1 MIKVWTDDAWEDYL
15 YWQTQDKKTLKK
27 INSLIKDID
36 RNGYNCTGK
45 PEPLSGN
52 LAGAFFVGLV
62 GWIWFAL
69 AGGPEGTWAYGLHLT
84 IGLCAAIFG
93 CLGGGI
99 YCSVKARRK

>member
-1 MIKVWTDDAWEDYL
+1 MRGNGM
-15 YWQTQDKKTLKK
+15 KKDSCKK
-27 INSLIKDID
+27 KAIVFFV
-36 RNGYNCTGK
+36 
-45 PEPLSGN
+45 

-69 AGGPEGTWAYGLHLT
+69 AGGPEGTWLYGLHLT
-84 IGLCAAIFG
+84 IGMCAAILG